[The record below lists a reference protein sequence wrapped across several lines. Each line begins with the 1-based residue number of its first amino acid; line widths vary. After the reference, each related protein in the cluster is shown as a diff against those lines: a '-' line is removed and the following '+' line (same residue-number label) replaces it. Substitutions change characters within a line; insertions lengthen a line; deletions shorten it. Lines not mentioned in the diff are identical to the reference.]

1 VSGDL
6 RDGSI
11 RPNQIFAVSLPHTM
25 LTRERARHVVRVVE
39 RELLTTYGL
48 RSLAPG
54 DHHYIGRYDGD
65 TLRRETA
72 YHQGTVW
79 AWLMGPF
86 ITAYIKV
93 NNQSAGKA
101 NRARARAAEMLAAFK
116 RHLGDAGLG
125 QVSEIFDPEIPYTP
139 RGSIAQA
146 SSVAEL
152 LRAAVEDVF
161 NIKPVKRESAIA
173 IK

>member
-1 VSGDL
+1 
-6 RDGSI
+6 
-11 RPNQIFAVSLPHTM
+11 
-25 LTRERARHVVRVVE
+25 
-39 RELLTTYGL
+39 
-48 RSLAPG
+48 
-54 DHHYIGRYDGD
+54 
-65 TLRRETA
+65 
-72 YHQGTVW
+72 
-79 AWLMGPF
+79 MGPF